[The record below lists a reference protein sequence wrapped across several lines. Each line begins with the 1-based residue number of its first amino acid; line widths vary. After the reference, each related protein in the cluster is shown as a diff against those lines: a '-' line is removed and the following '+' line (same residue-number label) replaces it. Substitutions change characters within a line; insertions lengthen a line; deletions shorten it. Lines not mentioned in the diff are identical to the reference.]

1 MTGSTR
7 YDDSYFYFERKFF
20 DVLIKDKNVLYNK
33 CPFGVLHSHF
43 TSVVQRHLNL
53 TNLKH
58 VWTMPFEGLCVRMKE
73 EISRITSIYVGII
86 YIAYL
91 SA

>member
-1 MTGSTR
+1 M
-7 YDDSYFYFERKFF
+7 F
-20 DVLIKDKNVLYNK
+20 YNK

-58 VWTMPFEGLCVRMKE
+58 VWTMSFEGLCVKE

-86 YIAYL
+86 YIAVFVGLNFGL
-91 SA
+91 SLDFFCKVFTKLKWKGKEIE